1 MIRFLCKKQF
11 DFTDGTSV
19 KRGDV
24 VHVTFCGK
32 EASVSYRY
40 SYDTDTSFKS
50 ETFDDNTFKEHFI
63 MYDDIGTAN
72 PMDYIK
78 MVAFLF
84 GRHYKEKEII
94 RILGTYI
101 HERHC
106 YLKESKKN
114 KDEETE

>member
-1 MIRFLCKKQF
+1 
-11 DFTDGTSV
+11 
-19 KRGDV
+19 
-24 VHVTFCGK
+24 
-32 EASVSYRY
+32 
-40 SYDTDTSFKS
+40 
-50 ETFDDNTFKEHFI
+50 
-63 MYDDIGTAN
+63 
-72 PMDYIK
+72 MDYIK

-101 HERHC
+101 HERHR